1 MRLYVTGFNYVIII
15 VRSSITMM
23 NKVELKAKLEEL
35 GINSSEYSLD
45 GAVTDWNT
53 LVLYKNYSIWEVFI

>member
-1 MRLYVTGFNYVIII
+1 
-15 VRSSITMM
+15 MM